1 MSAIK
6 TSAIRHMLTAILLSA
21 LFIALPAK
29 TETTGNSGELSATL
43 TITMKGF
50 RNTKG
55 RVFIALF
62 DKQNGFPNDRDK
74 SCRKAKEDIDADSV
88 VVVFENVPYGSY
100 AISVYHD
107 ENNNGKL
114 DKRWGVIP
122 SEGIGSSNNVR
133 QQKKAPSFDDARFS
147 VTDSTVALEIKI
159 TYIFDD

>member
-1 MSAIK
+1 MSVIK
-6 TSAIRHMLTAILLSA
+6 MSAIRHMLTAILPSALCIALSA
-21 LFIALPAK
+21 
-29 TETTGNSGELSATL
+29 TTGTTGNSGELSATL
-43 TITMKGF
+43 KITMTGF

-62 DKQNGFPNDRDK
+62 DKLDGFPNDRDK
-74 SCRKAKEDIDADSV
+74 SYRKAKEDIDADSV
-88 VVVFENVPYGSY
+88 VVVFEDVPYGSY

-147 VTDSTVALEIKI
+147 VTDSTVALKI
-159 TYIFDD
+159 RIAYIFDE